1 MSKGRVWDVP
11 TRLFHWALVV
21 AIVGA
26 FVSEKT
32 GAIELH
38 GRIGLTILGLLV
50 FRLIW
55 GFFGSTYARFRTFVA
70 GPQTILSYLRGEWS
84 GLGHNPLGALSVL
97 ALLGTLAVE
106 AGSGLFAGDDIA
118 FTGPLAHL
126 VSDSSGGFL
135 TKIHHA
141 AQTVLIALLIAH
153 LAAIV
158 YYTRVKRKNLLR
170 PMITGWQRADGE
182 HATGGGLAVFFVAV
196 GIACTAVYAAS
207 GEDSAPLP
215 APTAKASPPAW

>member
-1 MSKGRVWDVP
+1 MSRVRVWDVP

-26 FVSEKT
+26 FVTEKT
-32 GAIELH
+32 GAIEWH

-70 GPQTILSYLRGEWS
+70 GPQTILSYLRGEWT

-106 AGSGLFAGDDIA
+106 AGSGLFASDDIA

-126 VSDSSGGFL
+126 ASDAVGSSL

-141 AQTVLIALLIAH
+141 AQNVLIALLIAH
-153 LAAIV
+153 VVAIA
-158 YYTRVKRKNLLR
+158 YYVRVKRKNLVQ
-170 PMITGWQRADGE
+170 PMITGWQRAEGE
-182 HATGGGLAVFFVAV
+182 HAKGGGLAVFFVAV
-196 GIACTAVYAAS
+196 AVACTAVYAAS
-207 GEDSAPLP
+207 GEDKPP
-215 APTAKASPPAW
+215 APVAKAAPAW